1 MILTGAGAHAVGTA
15 ARGAEAGVAALADLV
30 PAGERRRRAH
40 ATSYHDLA
48 QAMRAPSHQPFGD
61 ASVEHAADLEPQQLD
76 FSTWRDVVKD
86 GYVPDATTHMPTQDA
101 APVPR
106 LRLAWH

>member
-1 MILTGAGAHAVGTA
+1 MGAHACACRRLGRNLFRSPHNPV
-15 ARGAEAGVAALADLV
+15 RELATRTTCSLKGDSPYGLKD
-30 PAGERRRRAH
+30 GK
-40 ATSYHDLA
+40 
-48 QAMRAPSHQPFGD
+48 PFLCFVQ
-61 ASVEHAADLEPQQLD
+61 SVEHAADLEPQQLD

>member
-1 MILTGAGAHAVGTA
+1 MQATRKKFVSIATQSRSR
-15 ARGAEAGVAALADLV
+15 ARTRTTCSLKGDSPYGLKD
-30 PAGERRRRAH
+30 GK
-40 ATSYHDLA
+40 
-48 QAMRAPSHQPFGD
+48 PFLCFVQ
-61 ASVEHAADLEPQQLD
+61 SVEHAADLEPQQLD

>member
-1 MILTGAGAHAVGTA
+1 MQATRKKFVSIAHNPV
-15 ARGAEAGVAALADLV
+15 RELAT
-30 PAGERRRRAH
+30 R
-40 ATSYHDLA
+40 TTC
-48 QAMRAPSHQPFGD
+48 SHKGDSPYGLKDGKPFLCFF
-61 ASVEHAADLEPQQLD
+61 LEPQQLD